1 MSNARARP
9 FPLLSFLG
17 GARGVVL
24 IMAPSGNVFCYINFI
39 GVKWEKEAL
48 VPRARESE
56 TSANDVLDRDTATVL
71 DSEKRTGQ
79 NTYLLSTHLGL

>member
-56 TSANDVLDRDTATVL
+56 SANDVLDRDTATVL
-71 DSEKRTGQ
+71 DSEKRTTGQ